1 MLTYNAANNIL
12 KALLGETSS
21 ITLASRCYVGLSHTD
36 PGRDGTGLSEP
47 ETIHEGN
54 PTGYKRQL
62 IGDSSYAS
70 SPLRKMYMLGQTEEG
85 IKWDGKTE
93 NRDIIYF
100 PEVLNTGEE
109 HPWGTV
115 KYFCIFSSETG
126 GRENLLAYSKIV
138 DDEGEPQDLTP
149 EVGQLP
155 IIRKHQLKIELE

>member
-1 MLTYNAANNIL
+1 MLTYAAANNIL
-12 KALLGETSS
+12 KALLGEISS

-36 PGRDGTGLSEP
+36 PGRDGAGLSEP
-47 ETIHEGN
+47 EITHEGH
-54 PTGYKRQL
+54 PTGYQRQL
-62 IGDSSYAS
+62 IGDSNYTS
-70 SPLRKMYMLGQTEEG
+70 SPLRKMYMPGQTEEG
-85 IKWDGKTE
+85 TKWDGKTE

-100 PEVLNTGEE
+100 PEVLDTGEE

-115 KYFCIFSSETG
+115 KYFCIFSAETG
-126 GRENLLAYSKIV
+126 NNLLAYSRIV